1 MRMKRRLVSSIA
13 MVPAL
18 EAEARV
24 AGPSGKEQMT
34 ARIVLAKAEVEREL
48 DQQPTDS
55 KRVNFLRMRLQQ
67 LTADLKNLE

>member
-13 MVPAL
+13 MVPVL

-34 ARIVLAKAEVEREL
+34 ARIVLAKAEVGREL

-55 KRVNFLRMRLQQ
+55 KRVTFLRMRLQQ